1 MNEFTFWHTE
11 WRHNA
16 KVCAKALRKYADK
29 YHPVVKRTGIP
40 PSILAIFKEKALVA
54 FSLIVTVFGVIHK

>member
-1 MNEFTFWHTE
+1 MEIRE
-11 WRHNA
+11 A
-16 KVCAKALRKYADK
+16 
-29 YHPVVKRTGIP
+29 KRTGIP